1 MSCLA
6 LRGGIF
12 ETGTTEFANPSWLA
26 HDQPKAPPAAT
37 CRKDRR
43 DTFDAGPLTS
53 VGKRVIS
60 AVLMK
65 FQVFSSTDGR
75 RLFAKFELQASALTT
90 AIVRL
95 PVQMHHIS
103 SRFKFANA
111 QNGVGNIDLPR
122 YPRIPLTR
130 SVPVPSGFQIDP
142 AREFSTSRIRADPDV
157 LN

>member
-75 RLFAKFELQASALTT
+75 SPPLRKVRATSIGIDHCDCTT
-90 AIVRL
+90 ARANAPYFQ
-95 PVQMHHIS
+95 PVQIRECSEWSGEYRSAQIPAYSPYPERTS
-103 SRFKFANA
+103 SIGVSNRSSTRIFNIAN
-111 QNGVGNIDLPR
+111 
-122 YPRIPLTR
+122 
-130 SVPVPSGFQIDP
+130 SG
-142 AREFSTSRIRADPDV
+142 
-157 LN
+157 